1 MGACLCTENRKIIS
15 KYVKSISSNDSN
27 NNNNISK
34 ILQNIEELDEEGNK
48 IIKPNLINKL
58 ENENENKTIK
68 YKNKQSLQTNETL
81 EKKPEKTKE
90 QPKPKPI
97 STKTSEYDIRYKQS
111 LSLKG
116 KNEMNIVLIGEKQT
130 GKSSFIIKL
139 IENRFENLYIPTV
152 FIERSSKKITY
163 DNKTYILNFEVTPGD
178 EEYKEDYSELYF
190 KAHFILL
197 FYEVGRKDS
206 LKRAKNYAKK
216 ELKDKMIMYSN
227 NSSNIYFIGNKIDI
241 YSNHSS
247 LDIKKYCDKH
257 KINFFEI
264 SVKTNSGINALMN
277 KIIESF
283 HQFTSF

>member
-1 MGACLCTENRKIIS
+1 MGACLCIENRKIIS

-111 LSLKG
+111 LSLIG

-152 FIERSSKKITY
+152 FIERSSKKIIY

-216 ELKDKMIMYSN
+216 ELKNKMVMYSN
-227 NSSNIYFIGNKIDI
+227 NSSSIYFIGNKIDI
-241 YSNHSS
+241 YPNHSS

>member
-1 MGACLCTENRKIIS
+1 MGACLCIENRKIIS

-152 FIERSSKKITY
+152 FIERSSKKIIY

-216 ELKDKMIMYSN
+216 ELKNQMVMYSN
-227 NSSNIYFIGNKIDI
+227 NSSSIYFIGNKIDI
-241 YSNHSS
+241 YPNQSN
-247 LDIKKYCDKH
+247 LDVKKYCDKH

-264 SVKTNSGINALMN
+264 SVKTNSGINILMN
-277 KIIESF
+277 TIIETF
-283 HQFTSF
+283 HQFTSI

>member
-1 MGACLCTENRKIIS
+1 MGACLCIENRKIIS

-48 IIKPNLINKL
+48 IIKPNLINKF

-111 LSLKG
+111 LSLIG

-152 FIERSSKKITY
+152 FIERSSKKIIY
-163 DNKTYILNFEVTPGD
+163 DDKTYILNFEVTPGD

-216 ELKDKMIMYSN
+216 ELKNKMVMYSN
-227 NSSNIYFIGNKIDI
+227 NSSSIYFIGNKIDI
-241 YSNHSS
+241 YPNYSS